1 LAEKLLQIRLSLG
14 LSQEQLVKRLKLESP
29 INYTTIS
36 KYELDKNE
44 PPIDILL
51 AYARLAKVPLEQL
64 VDDDL
69 SLDLS
74 LIRMPRL

>member
-1 LAEKLLQIRLSLG
+1 
-14 LSQEQLVKRLKLESP
+14 LVKRLKLESP